1 MNVLIYANGSSKT
14 GGSHTKRMES
24 LHQRLT
30 DRNFNSLFFTNLN
43 EFKKHITINKKNCLV
58 IIDVP

>member
-30 DRNFNSLFFTNLN
+30 DRNFNSLFFTNLKTYACS
-43 EFKKHITINKKNCLV
+43 FV
-58 IIDVP
+58 